1 MQVYS
6 TLDSLQQIV
15 AMYKLQVYSTLDSLQ
30 QIVATL
36 QVTDQSVSFYTFAM
50 LTVCFQP
57 ISELLHLTMDCD
69 IVT

>member
-1 MQVYS
+1 
-6 TLDSLQQIV
+6 
-15 AMYKLQVYSTLDSLQ
+15 MYKLQVYSTLDSLQ